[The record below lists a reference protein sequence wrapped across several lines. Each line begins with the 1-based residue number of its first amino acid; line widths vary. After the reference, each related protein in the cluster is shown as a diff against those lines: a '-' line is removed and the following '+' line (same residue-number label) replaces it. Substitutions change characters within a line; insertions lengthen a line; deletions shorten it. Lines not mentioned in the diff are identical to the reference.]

1 MYTWNNVFKRKYY
14 YELEH
19 KISLEK
25 LKEIADNTS
34 LCQIPRLVMLYSEL
48 VQGIPL
54 IFKHYVANVP
64 ALHTVLVFIS
74 IKSLPIS
81 KVLEKDWFHFRR
93 VEPKELNVFHYV
105 VRYVLGSKT
114 LGTNVLEFQFV
125 LCWQTMIKI

>member
-64 ALHTVLVFIS
+64 ALHLHQVTTHKQGSRKRLVPFS
-74 IKSLPIS
+74 PS
-81 KVLEKDWFHFRR
+81 RA
-93 VEPKELNVFHYV
+93 
-105 VRYVLGSKT
+105 
-114 LGTNVLEFQFV
+114 
-125 LCWQTMIKI
+125 

>member
-81 KVLEKDWFHFRR
+81 KVPEKDRFHFRR
-93 VEPKELNVFHYV
+93 VKPKELNVFHYV

-125 LCWQTMIKI
+125 LCLQTMIKT

>member
-1 MYTWNNVFKRKYY
+1 
-14 YELEH
+14 
-19 KISLEK
+19 
-25 LKEIADNTS
+25 
-34 LCQIPRLVMLYSEL
+34 MLYSEL

-81 KVLEKDWFHFRR
+81 KVPEKDWFHFRR

-125 LCWQTMIKI
+125 LCLQTMIKT